1 MWKII
6 VNKERRENVRDVLNM
21 EFENMKKKK
30 NLKNV
35 EKSWKITTKKKLYR
49 HLLKERVGGLIMYGW
64 YVYTRLHINTNKKY
78 YHFYNFL
85 KKNMSDN
92 RIEPGRGYPAN
103 RQMENG

>member
-35 EKSWKITTKKKLYR
+35 EKSWKITTKKNCIDIY
-49 HLLKERVGGLIMYGW
+49 
-64 YVYTRLHINTNKKY
+64 
-78 YHFYNFL
+78 
-85 KKNMSDN
+85 
-92 RIEPGRGYPAN
+92 
-103 RQMENG
+103 